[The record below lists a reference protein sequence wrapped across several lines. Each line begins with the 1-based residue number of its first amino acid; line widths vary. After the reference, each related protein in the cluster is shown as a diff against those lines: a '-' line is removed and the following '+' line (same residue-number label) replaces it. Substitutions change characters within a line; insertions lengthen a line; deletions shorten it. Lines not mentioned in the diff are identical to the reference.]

1 MYEGLKSLGNKVDT
15 PKSPQEAILETFDNP
30 APHRKYTIVFNCPE
44 FTHICPV
51 TGQPDFGKIT
61 ISYIPD
67 KKCIESKS
75 LKLYLGS
82 FRNHGSFHEA
92 VTNQILDDIV
102 KAINPFEAKV
112 TGNFNTRGGIAID
125 VIADFRKE

>member
-1 MYEGLKSLGNKVDT
+1 MYENLKSLGNKVET
-15 PKSPQEAILETFDNP
+15 PQTPEKSILEVFDNP
-30 APHRKYTIVFNCPE
+30 SQNRKYTIVFNCPE

-51 TGQPDFGKIT
+51 TGQPDFAKIT
-61 ISYIPD
+61 INYIPD

-92 VTNQILDDIV
+92 VTNKILDDIV
-102 KAINPFEAKV
+102 NVTEPFEAKV
-112 TGNFNTRGGIAID
+112 IGNFNARGGISID
-125 VIADFRKE
+125 VIAEFKR

>member
-1 MYEGLKSLGNKVDT
+1 MYDNLKSLGNKVSIPDNPDKT
-15 PKSPQEAILETFDNP
+15 ILETFDNP
-30 APHRKYTIVFNCPE
+30 SQHRKYTIVFNCPE

-51 TGQPDFGKIT
+51 TGQPDFAKIT
-61 ISYIPD
+61 INYVPD

-92 VTNQILDDIV
+92 VTNRILDDIV
-102 KAINPFEAKV
+102 KVAEPFEAKV
-112 TGNFNTRGGIAID
+112 IGNFNARGGISID
-125 VIADFRKE
+125 VIAEFKR

>member
-1 MYEGLKSLGNKVDT
+1 MYESLKSLGNKVKT
-15 PKSPQEAILETFDNP
+15 PESPEEANLETFDNP

-51 TGQPDFGKIT
+51 TGQPDFAKIT

-75 LKLYLGS
+75 LKLYLCS
-82 FRNHGSFHEA
+82 FRNYGSFHEA
-92 VTNQILDDIV
+92 VTNKILDDVV
-102 KAINPFEAKV
+102 KVTNPFEAKV
-112 TGNFNTRGGIAID
+112 IGNFNARGGISID
-125 VIADFRKE
+125 IFAEFKR